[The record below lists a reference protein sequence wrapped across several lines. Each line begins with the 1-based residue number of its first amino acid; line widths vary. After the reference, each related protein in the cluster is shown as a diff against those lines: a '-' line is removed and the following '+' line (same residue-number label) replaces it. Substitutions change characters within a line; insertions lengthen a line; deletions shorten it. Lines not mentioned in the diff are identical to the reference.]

1 MGEVKMTCC
10 PPECNVFI
18 RAARR
23 EHKQRKIA
31 QAWKYR
37 ATIKEIK
44 DEDVQV
50 HIRGGV
56 TEGDILMEENDALP
70 DTMEEHYIRKME
82 RPASWG
88 NTDLNPQAKD
98 GKERTIKEMVPE
110 QFHKYLKVFSKKES
124 ECMPVRKAWD
134 HAIDLKP
141 DFVPR
146 ISHYHLRNRRR

>member
-1 MGEVKMTCC
+1 ME
-10 PPECNVFI
+10 
-18 RAARR
+18 
-23 EHKQRKIA
+23 
-31 QAWKYR
+31 
-37 ATIKEIK
+37 EIE
-44 DEDVQV
+44 DEDVQA

-56 TEGDILMEENDALP
+56 MEGDILMEENNALP

-98 GKERTIKEMVPE
+98 RKERTIEEMVPE
-110 QFHKYLKVFSKKES
+110 WFHKYLKVFSKKES
-124 ECMPVRKAWD
+124 ECMPVRKACD

-146 ISHYHLRNRRR
+146 KAKNIPLSPQE